1 MGRLYHAKG
10 VERQVRNSMWA
21 GRENEQFYDAL
32 EWLYGW
38 KVENCLKQPGENN
51 GA

>member
-10 VERQVRNSMWA
+10 RGLTPERV
-21 GRENEQFYDAL
+21 YDSL

-38 KVENCLKQPGENN
+38 AAADCLD
-51 GA
+51 A